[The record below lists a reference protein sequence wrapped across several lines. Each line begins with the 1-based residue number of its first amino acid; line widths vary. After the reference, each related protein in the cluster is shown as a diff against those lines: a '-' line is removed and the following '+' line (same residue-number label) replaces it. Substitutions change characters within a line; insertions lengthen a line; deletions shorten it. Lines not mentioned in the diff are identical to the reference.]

1 MKLQLALLILLKH
14 HVCSCMRTYT
24 AVTTRKD
31 TGPSVQK
38 TYGLVAPTDDENAP
52 KCRLHLS

>member
-1 MKLQLALLILLKH
+1 MKLQLALLKLLKH

-38 TYGLVAPTDDENAP
+38 TYGLVAPN
-52 KCRLHLS
+52 